1 MRRFRRSLG
10 GSIWLGRAAVL
21 LGFMLA
27 VPFIVA
33 PLEAEQQAWVA
44 VGGLLIFSICSLV
57 PGKGSLVFLSLLSG
71 VISTRYI
78 YWRITDTLDYT
89 NFWSTFLGTGLLL
102 AEVYAVIALLLS
114 YLQSLWPLERRPA
127 PLPEDPEEWPTV
139 DIFIPTY
146 NEPLEVVK
154 PTVFAAMAM
163 DWPRHK
169 MNVVLLDDGRR
180 EEFRAFC
187 AQVGCGYMIRPD
199 NKGAKAGNIN
209 HALSKTDGEYVVI
222 FDCDHVAT
230 RAFLQM
236 TMGWMVRDAGLAMVQ
251 TPHHFYSPD
260 PFERNLA
267 SGTRV
272 PNEGLLFYG
281 LIQQGNDLWNAAFFC
296 GSCAVIRRVALEQV
310 GGVPTETV
318 TEDCHASLKMQR
330 LGWRTAY
337 LRLPLAAGLATDR
350 LIAHVGQR
358 MRWARGMVQIFR
370 VENPLLG
377 PGLTT
382 TQRLCYVASM
392 WHFLFPVPRFVFLTA
407 PLAYLLFGQNI
418 IAASP
423 LAIVAYAGPHVVH
436 AVLTNS
442 KLQAKVRHSFW
453 SEIYETVLA
462 LYLLPVVLTTLFDPK
477 RGKFNVTDKGGTLE
491 EGYFDLRATGPN
503 FILGIILVLGLL
515 SGIYGMAANPSES
528 LDFQAY
534 ALNTVWVVLSLL
546 TVLAGL
552 AVGRERRQ
560 VRERARVGAVMPVGV
575 ALPDGRLVPGQT
587 LDVSLGGAAVAALR
601 PDGLLENAFVKLE
614 IDLGPERVAIPA
626 EALRWQDGRLQVRF
640 APQDMRDEGNIT
652 RVVLGRADAWVDWD
666 DVRHDRPLRSLGE
679 VVRSIGGLFRGDSQ
693 FSLRARRARRQA
705 AARAARAQAPR
716 AVPPVVAAA
725 VPRGVEAAQRRAAE
739 RQRRSAVL
747 LALGLGLP
755 LAAHAQ
761 APRNQA
767 PPPPPALSQGSGNQ
781 AFGNQGSAGLGS
793 AFSPPPLPGA
803 PPATPSA
810 AQPPAALSPFAPA
823 PLPQYAPAPQPGGLP
838 QYAPSP
844 SPAAAAAQEQAP
856 VAPSTPVTF
865 GADRLPS
872 AGSRTETR
880 TLRQLGLR
888 SPMQLRGLAD
898 LQGILFGI
906 RSDEVVTG
914 AKLTLQGAT
923 SPALIPELS
932 QIAITINEQFV
943 GTITPDRARPAFGP
957 VEFQINPVFFADSNR
972 LNVRF
977 TGRYAVECNDPLSG
991 LLWSTVSDLSTL
1003 QLTLERLP
1011 LTRDLARLP
1020 EPFFDPRLLREPLV
1034 LPVVMADGAGN
1045 DAVRAS
1051 IIASSWFAV
1060 QADYRGSSF
1069 PVSSVVPSRGNAI
1082 VIATG
1087 SDSLPGLALPRMDG
1101 PTLAIIPNPND
1112 ANAVLLLVGGRSG
1125 AEAAV
1130 AAQVLAT
1137 GKEGLSGETATVQVN
1152 ELPARQPYD
1161 APRWIRNDR
1170 PVRFGEL
1177 VDPSELQS
1185 YGYAPGPVS
1194 VPFRTAPDL
1203 YTFRDRNLPVDVRFR
1218 APPGPIMDL
1227 AVSRLDAA
1235 LNDVYLKSF
1244 PLREGEA
1251 GWPWNWVHRQ
1261 VGSTT
1266 GADRGQGEVGLPPY
1280 LVFGLNELQFRFDLR
1295 PLHRGDCVST
1305 PGDIRSSIDP
1315 DSTID
1320 LSAAYRYTELPNLA
1334 YFVGSGF
1341 PYTKMAD
1348 LSSTAVVLPDRAS
1361 ALEISS
1367 TLNLVGRLSAIVG
1380 YPATRIDVVRPGGME
1395 AVSARDLIVVGPLNR
1410 QPALSTL
1417 LRDGPITVE
1426 GNRINVALPDALDSF
1441 RNIFISDDRRLDRE
1455 RLTATLGGTGG
1466 EGSGMLIGFQSSLNS
1481 ERSVIALTGS
1491 SPQGMESMVSAL
1503 RDPNMQPRI
1512 QGDVAHLVNGRVE
1525 SFKVSRNYGVGS
1537 LPITLLPQR
1546 YLTTRP
1552 DLMLGLLIVA
1562 ALIIAIPLYWT
1573 LRRRAVRRL
1582 RIRS

>member
-1 MRRFRRSLG
+1 MRRFRRSAG
-10 GSIWLGRAAVL
+10 GSLWLGRTAVL
-21 LGFMLA
+21 LGFLLA
-27 VPFIVA
+27 LPFIVA
-33 PLEAEQQAWVA
+33 PLEAEQQAWLA
-44 VGGLLIFSICSLV
+44 VGGLLVFAIASLV
-57 PGKGSLVFLSLLSG
+57 PGRGSLVFLALLSG

-89 NFWSTFLGTGLLL
+89 GFWPTFLGTGLLL
-102 AEVYAVIALLLS
+102 AEIYAVIALMLS
-114 YLQSLWPLERRPA
+114 YLQSLWPLDRRPA

-139 DIFIPTY
+139 DVFIPTY
-146 NEPLEVVK
+146 NEPLDVVK
-154 PTVFAAMAM
+154 PTIFAALAM

-180 EEFRAFC
+180 ENFRAFC
-187 AQVGCGYMIRPD
+187 EQVGCGYMIRPD

-209 HALSKTDGEYVVI
+209 HALSRTDAEYVLI

-236 TMGWMVRDAGLAMVQ
+236 TMGWLVRDAGLAMIQ

-310 GGVPTETV
+310 GGVPTQTV
-318 TEDCHASLKMQR
+318 TEDCHCSLKMQR

-350 LIAHVGQR
+350 LVAHIGQR

-377 PGLTT
+377 PGLSL

-392 WHFLFPVPRFVFLTA
+392 WHFLFPLPRFIFLTA

-423 LAIVAYAGPHVVH
+423 LAIIAYAGSHVIH

-442 KLQAKVRHSFW
+442 KLQARVRHSFW

-462 LYLLPVVLTTLFDPK
+462 LYLLPVVLTTLLDPK

-491 EGYFDLRATGPN
+491 EGYFDFRATGPN
-503 FILGIILVLGLL
+503 FILAVILVIGLL
-515 SGIYGMAANPSES
+515 SGIYGMAANPLES
-528 LDFQAY
+528 LEFQAY
-534 ALNTVWVVLSLL
+534 ALNTVWVVLSLA
-546 TVLAGL
+546 TVMAGL

-560 VRERARVGAVMPVGV
+560 VRERARIGAIMPVNV
-575 ALPDGRLVPGQT
+575 MLPDGQFIPGET
-587 LDVSLGGAAVAALR
+587 LDLSLGGAAIAAPR
-601 PDGLLENAFVKLE
+601 PDGLPDNALVTLE
-614 IDLGPERVAIPA
+614 IELGPERVSIPA
-626 EALRWQDGRLQVRF
+626 EALRWQESRLQVRF
-640 APQDMRDEGNIT
+640 VPQDVRDEGNIT

-666 DVRHDRPLRSLGE
+666 DVRHDRPMRALGE
-679 VVRSIGGLFRGDSQ
+679 VVRSISGLFRGDSQ

-705 AARAARAQAPR
+705 AARVVRPQPPRGAVTPPANAAARGA
-716 AVPPVVAAA
+716 
-725 VPRGVEAAQRRAAE
+725 EAARSRAAE
-739 RQRRSAVL
+739 RARRSAAILIVV
-747 LALGLGLP
+747 GLGLP
-755 LAAHAQ
+755 VSAAAQ
-761 APRNQA
+761 TPRQA
-767 PPPPPALSQGSGNQ
+767 PPVATGQNGFN
-781 AFGNQGSAGLGS
+781 
-793 AFSPPPLPGA
+793 PPPLPSS
-803 PPATPSA
+803 PTPFTPSTPGGVPQYA
-810 AQPPAALSPFAPA
+810 PTPQPPAAAPA
-823 PLPQYAPAPQPGGLP
+823 TTPAG
-838 QYAPSP
+838 SP
-844 SPAAAAAQEQAP
+844 PPVS
-856 VAPSTPVTF
+856 VAPSAPVTF
-865 GADRLPS
+865 GGEATPS

-906 RSDEVVTG
+906 RSDEVVTN
-914 AKLTLQGAT
+914 ARLTLQGAT

-932 QIAITINEQFV
+932 QIAITMNEQFV

-972 LNVRF
+972 LNFRF

-1003 QLTLERLP
+1003 SLTLERLP

-1034 LPVVMADGAGN
+1034 LPVIMAEGSGN

-1060 QADYRGSSF
+1060 QADYRGASF
-1069 PVSSVVPSRGNAI
+1069 PVSAVVPSRGNAI

-1087 SDSLPGLALPRMDG
+1087 SDSLPGLTLPRMDG
-1101 PTLAIIPNPND
+1101 PTLAILPNPND
-1112 ANAVLLLVGGRSG
+1112 PNSVLLLVGGRSG
-1125 AEAAV
+1125 AEAAT

-1137 GKEGLSGETATVQVN
+1137 AKEGLSGETATVAVN
-1152 ELPARQPYD
+1152 ELPARQAYD

-1185 YGYAPGPVS
+1185 FGYAPGPVS
-1194 VPFRTAPDL
+1194 IPFRTAPDL

-1218 APPGPIMDL
+1218 APPGPILDL

-1251 GWPWNWVHRQ
+1251 GWPWSWLYRT
-1261 VGSTT
+1261 VGNA
-1266 GADRGQGEVGLPPY
+1266 GAERAEGQVGLPPY

-1295 PLHRGDCVST
+1295 PLHRGDCVSV

-1341 PYTKMAD
+1341 PYTRMAD
-1348 LSSTAVVLPDRAS
+1348 LSSTAVVLPDRAT

-1367 TLNLVGRLSAIVG
+1367 TLNLIGRIAAIVG
-1380 YPATRIDVVRPGGME
+1380 YPATRVDVARPGGLD
-1395 AVSARDLIVVGPLNR
+1395 AVKDRDLLVIGPLNR
-1410 QPALSTL
+1410 QPALSQL

-1426 GNRINVALPDALDSF
+1426 GNRVSVALPDTLQSF
-1441 RNIFISDDRRLDRE
+1441 RNIFLSDDRRLDRE
-1455 RLTATLGGTGG
+1455 RLTATLGGGGG
-1466 EGSGMLIGFQSSLNS
+1466 EGSGMLIGFQSPLNS
-1481 ERSVIALTGS
+1481 DRSVIALTGS
-1491 SPQGMESMVSAL
+1491 SPQGMEAMVGAL
-1503 RDPNMQPRI
+1503 RDPDQQPRI
-1512 QGDVAHLVNGRVE
+1512 QGDVAYLTNGRVD

-1552 DLMLGLLIVA
+1552 DLMLGLLVIA
-1562 ALIIAIPLYWT
+1562 ALVVAIPLYWT
-1573 LRRRAVRRL
+1573 LRRRAIRRL
-1582 RIRS
+1582 RIRA

>member
-1 MRRFRRSLG
+1 MRAFRRRVG
-10 GSIWLGRAAVL
+10 GSVWVARFGVL
-21 LGFMLA
+21 LGFLLA
-27 VPFIVA
+27 LPFVVA

-44 VGGLLIFSICSLV
+44 VGGLLVFTICSLV
-57 PGKGSLVFLSLLSG
+57 PGRGALVFLALLSG
-71 VISTRYI
+71 TISMRYI
-78 YWRITDTLDYT
+78 YWRITDTLDYAE
-89 NFWSTFLGTGLLL
+89 FWATFLGTGLLL
-102 AEVYAVIALLLS
+102 AEIYAVVALLLS

-127 PLPEDPEEWPTV
+127 PLPEDPADWPSV
-139 DIFIPTY
+139 DVFIPTY

-154 PTVFAAMAM
+154 PTIFAAMAM
-163 DWPRHK
+163 DWPRDR
-169 MNVVLLDDGRR
+169 MNIVVLDDGRR

-187 AQVGCGYMIRPD
+187 ESVGCGYMIRPD

-209 HALSKTDGEYVVI
+209 HALARTDGEFVLV

-236 TMGWMVRDAGLAMVQ
+236 TVGWLLRDAGLAMVQ

-310 GGVPTETV
+310 GGVPTQTV
-318 TEDCHASLKMQR
+318 TEDCHCSLKMQR

-350 LIAHVGQR
+350 LVAHIGQR

-370 VENPLLG
+370 IENPLLG
-377 PGLTT
+377 PGLTV

-392 WHFLFPVPRFVFLTA
+392 WHFLFPLPRFIFLTS

-442 KLQAKVRHSFW
+442 KLQARVRHSFW

-462 LYLLPVVLTTLFDPK
+462 LYLLPVVLTTLLDPK

-503 FILGIILVLGLL
+503 FALAIVLALGLL
-515 SGIYGMAANPSES
+515 SGIYGMAANPPDS
-528 LDFQAY
+528 LEFQAF

-560 VRERARVGAVMPVGV
+560 VRERARVGAMMPVGV
-575 ALPDGRLVPGQT
+575 VLPDGRLVPGET
-587 LDVSLGGAAVAALR
+587 LDLSLGGAAVSAPR
-601 PDGLLENAFVKLE
+601 PDGLADNAYVTLE
-614 IDLGPERVAIPA
+614 IDLGPERVSIPA
-626 EALRWQDGRLQVRF
+626 EALRWQDTRLQVRF
-640 APQDMRDEGNIT
+640 APQDLRDEGNIT

-666 DVRHDRPLRSLGE
+666 DVREDRPMRSLGE
-679 VVRSIGGLFRGDSQ
+679 VVRSIGGLFRGNSQ
-693 FSLRARRARRQA
+693 FSLRARRARREA

-716 AVPPVVAAA
+716 AAAA
-725 VPRGVEAAQRRAAE
+725 PGALRAAPKPSAAAGRGTEPPQRRTATRA
-739 RQRRSAVL
+739 RRSAAVL
-747 LALGLGLP
+747 LTLGLGAP
-755 LAAHAQ
+755 ALAQPAR
-761 APRNQA
+761 PQA
-767 PPPPPALSQGSGNQ
+767 PPSPLGN
-781 AFGNQGSAGLGS
+781 

-803 PPATPSA
+803 SAPAAAPQPAAPAASPPSFQPSAPLPSFQPATPALPSFQP
-810 AQPPAALSPFAPA
+810 AQA
-823 PLPQYAPAPQPGGLP
+823 APQP
-838 QYAPSP
+838 APV
-844 SPAAAAAQEQAP
+844 Q

-865 GADRLPS
+865 GGDSPPS
-872 AGSRTETR
+872 AGSRVETR

-932 QIAITINEQFV
+932 QIAVTINEQFV
-943 GTITPDRARPAFGP
+943 GTITPDRSRPAFGP

-972 LNVRF
+972 LNIRF

-1034 LPVVMADGAGN
+1034 LPVIMAEGAGN

-1051 IIASSWFAV
+1051 VIASSWFAV
-1060 QADYRGSSF
+1060 QADYRGATF

-1087 SDSLPGLALPRMDG
+1087 SDSLPGLALPRMEG
-1101 PTLAIIPNPND
+1101 PTLSILPNPND
-1112 ANAVLLLVGGRSG
+1112 VNSLLLLVGGRSG

-1137 GKEGLSGETATVQVN
+1137 AKEGLSGESATVQVN

-1170 PVRFGEL
+1170 PVKFGEL
-1177 VDPSELQS
+1177 VDPTELQS
-1185 YGYAPGPVS
+1185 FGYAPGPVS

-1203 YTFRDRNLPVDVRFR
+1203 YTARERNLPVDVRFR
-1218 APPGPIMDL
+1218 APPGPILDL

-1244 PLREGEA
+1244 PLREGEP
-1251 GWPWNWVHRQ
+1251 GWPWNWLYRTLGS
-1261 VGSTT
+1261 VG
-1266 GADRGQGEVGLPPY
+1266 AERGEGQVGLPPY

-1295 PLHRGDCVST
+1295 PLHRGDCVSV

-1341 PYTKMAD
+1341 PYTRMAD
-1348 LSSTAVVLPDRAS
+1348 FSSTAVVLPDRAS
-1361 ALEISS
+1361 PLEISS
-1367 TLNLVGRLSAIVG
+1367 TLNVIGRMAAITG
-1380 YPATRIDVVRPGGME
+1380 YPATRVEVARPGGLD
-1395 AVSARDLIVVGPLNR
+1395 AVANRDLLVVGPLNR
-1410 QPALSTL
+1410 QPALAAL
-1417 LRDGPITVE
+1417 LKDGPITVD
-1426 GNRINVALPDALDSF
+1426 GNRIAIALPDTLQSF

-1455 RLTATLGGTGG
+1455 RLTATLGGSGG
-1466 EGSGMLIGFQSSLNS
+1466 EGSGLLIGFQSPLNS
-1481 ERSVIALTGS
+1481 DRSVIALTGS
-1491 SPQGMESMVSAL
+1491 TPQAMEAMVGAL
-1503 RDPNMQPRI
+1503 RDPEQQPRI
-1512 QGDVAHLVNGRVE
+1512 QGDVANLVNGRVD

-1537 LPITLLPQR
+1537 LPLTLLPQR
-1546 YLTTRP
+1546 YLTSRP
-1552 DLMLGLLIVA
+1552 DLMLGLLVLA
-1562 ALIIAIPLYWT
+1562 SLAIAIPLYWT
-1573 LRRRAVRRL
+1573 LRRRAIARL
-1582 RIRS
+1582 RMRA

>member
-1 MRRFRRSLG
+1 MKRFRRSVG
-10 GSIWLGRAAVL
+10 GSVWMGRIAVL
-21 LGFMLA
+21 LGFLIA
-27 VPFIVA
+27 LPFIVA

-44 VGGLLIFSICSLV
+44 VGGLLVFAICALV
-57 PGKGSLVFLSLLSG
+57 PGKGSLVFLAMFSG

-89 NFWSTFLGTGLLL
+89 SFLSSFLGTGLLL
-102 AEVYAVIALLLS
+102 AEIYAVIALMLS

-127 PLPEDPEEWPTV
+127 PLPEDPEDWPAI
-139 DIFIPTY
+139 DIFIPSY

-154 PTVFAAMAM
+154 PTVYAAMAM

-169 MNVVLLDDGRR
+169 MNVMVLDDGRR
-180 EEFRAFC
+180 EDFRAFC

-209 HALSKTDGEYVVI
+209 HAMSRTDAPFILI

-236 TMGWMVRDAGLAMVQ
+236 TVGWLLRDAGLAMVQ

-296 GSCAVIRRVALEQV
+296 GSCAVIRRTALEQI
-310 GGVPTETV
+310 GGVPTQTV

-350 LIAHVGQR
+350 LIAHIGQR

-370 VENPLLG
+370 VDNPLLG
-377 PGLTT
+377 PGLKM
-382 TQRLCYVASM
+382 TQRFCYVASM
-392 WHFLFPVPRFVFLTA
+392 WHFLFPVPRFIFLTA
-407 PLAYLLFGQNI
+407 PLAFLLFGQNI

-423 LAIVAYAGPHVVH
+423 LAILAYAAPHVIH

-442 KLQAKVRHSFW
+442 KLQARVRHSFW

-462 LYLLPVVLTTLFDPK
+462 LYLLPVVLTTLLDPTK
-477 RGKFNVTDKGGTLE
+477 GKFNVTDKGGTLD
-491 EGYFDLRATGPN
+491 EGFFDFRATGPN
-503 FILGIILVLGLL
+503 FVLAIILIVGLL
-515 SGIYGMAANPSES
+515 SGIYGMAANSYDS
-528 LDFQAY
+528 LEFQAN
-534 ALNTVWVVLSLL
+534 ALNTIWVVLSLL

-560 VRERARVGAVMPVGV
+560 VRERARVGAIMPLGI
-575 ALPDGRLVPGQT
+575 LLQDGRLVPGET
-587 LDVSLGGAAVAALR
+587 LDLSLGGAAIAAPR
-601 PDGLLENAFVKLE
+601 PDGIPDNALVTLE
-614 IDLGPERVAIPA
+614 IELGPERVAIPA
-626 EALRWQDGRLQVRF
+626 EALRWQQNRLQVRF
-640 APQDMRDEGNIT
+640 APQDLRDEGNIT

-666 DVRHDRPLRSLGE
+666 DVRHDRPMRSLGE

-693 FSLRARRARRQA
+693 FSLKARRARRA
-705 AARAARAQAPR
+705 AARAAAAERGQPPR
-716 AVPPVVAAA
+716 AAAPA
-725 VPRGVEAAQRRAAE
+725 APAGRGAEAAQRRAAE
-739 RQRRSAVL
+739 RARRTAAIL
-747 LALGLGLP
+747 LALGIGLP
-755 LAAHAQ
+755 VSADAQPARPQ
-761 APRNQA
+761 APTPPSAIGQGGPGAPAPFVPPPVPGSQPAQYAPTPAPAGVPQFAPSPTPAPPGVPQFAPSPGAPTGAALPPAGINPVVPPPVLVAPSVPQTFGGNQA
-767 PPPPPALSQGSGNQ
+767 PG
-781 AFGNQGSAGLGS
+781 
-793 AFSPPPLPGA
+793 
-803 PPATPSA
+803 
-810 AQPPAALSPFAPA
+810 
-823 PLPQYAPAPQPGGLP
+823 PGG
-838 QYAPSP
+838 
-844 SPAAAAAQEQAP
+844 
-856 VAPSTPVTF
+856 
-865 GADRLPS
+865 
-872 AGSRTETR
+872 RTETR

-898 LQGILFGI
+898 IQGLLFGI

-914 AKLTLQGAT
+914 ARLTLQGAT

-932 QIAITINEQFV
+932 QIAITMNEQFV

-972 LNVRF
+972 LNFRF
-977 TGRYAVECNDPLSG
+977 TGRYAIECNDPLSG

-1003 QLTLERLP
+1003 SLTLERLP
-1011 LTRDLARLP
+1011 LSRDLARLP

-1045 DAVRAS
+1045 DAVRAG

-1060 QADYRGSSF
+1060 QADYRGASF
-1069 PVSSVVPSRGNAI
+1069 PVGTSVPSRGNAI

-1087 SDSLPGLALPRMDG
+1087 TDSLPGLALPRMDG

-1112 ANAVLLLVGGRSG
+1112 PNAVLLVVGGRSG
-1125 AEAAV
+1125 AEAAS

-1137 GKEGLSGETATVQVN
+1137 AKEGLSGEIATVGVQD
-1152 ELPARQPYD
+1152 LPARQPYD

-1203 YTFRDRNLPVDVRFR
+1203 YTSRDRSLPVDVRFR
-1218 APPGPIMDL
+1218 APPGPILDL

-1244 PLREGEA
+1244 PLREGEP
-1251 GWPWNWVHRQ
+1251 GWPWNWVYRT
-1261 VGSTT
+1261 VGST
-1266 GADRGQGEVGLPPY
+1266 ASAERGEGQVGLPPY

-1295 PLHRGDCVST
+1295 PLHRGDCVSV

-1320 LSAAYRYTELPNLA
+1320 LSAAYRYTELPNLS

-1341 PYTKMAD
+1341 PYTRMAD
-1348 LSSTAVVLPDRAS
+1348 LSTTAVVLPDRAS
-1361 ALEISS
+1361 NAEVSAA
-1367 TLNLVGRLSAIVG
+1367 LNLIGRIAAIVG
-1380 YPATRIDVVRPGGME
+1380 YPATRIDVARPGGLD
-1395 AVSARDLIVVGPLNR
+1395 AVSNRDLLVIGALNR
-1410 QPALSTL
+1410 QPALSQL

-1426 GNRINVALPDALDSF
+1426 GNRVNVALPDAMESF
-1441 RNIFISDDRRLDRE
+1441 RNIFVSDDRRMERE
-1455 RLTATLGGTGG
+1455 RLTAVLGGQQG
-1466 EGSGMLIGFQSSLNS
+1466 EGGGMLIGFQSPLNGD
-1481 ERSVIALTGS
+1481 RSVIALTGS
-1491 SPQGMESMVSAL
+1491 SPAGMEAMIGAL
-1503 RDPNMQPRI
+1503 RDPEQQPRI
-1512 QGDVAHLVNGRVE
+1512 QGDLAYVQNGQVT

-1552 DLMLGLLIVA
+1552 DLMLGLLVIA
-1562 ALIIAIPLYWT
+1562 ALVIAIPLYWT
-1573 LRRRAVRRL
+1573 LRQRAIRRL

>member
-1 MRRFRRSLG
+1 MRRLRRSVG
-10 GSIWLGRAAVL
+10 GSIWLGRIAVL
-21 LGFMLA
+21 LGFLIA
-27 VPFIVA
+27 LPFIVA

-44 VGGLLIFSICSLV
+44 VGGLLVFAITSLV
-57 PGKGSLVFLSLLSG
+57 PGRGSLVFLALLSG

-89 NFWSTFLGTGLLL
+89 GFWSTFLGTGLLL
-102 AEVYAVIALLLS
+102 AEIYAVIALLLS

-169 MNVVLLDDGRR
+169 MNVVVLDDGRR

-209 HALSKTDGEYVVI
+209 HALARTDGEYVVI
-222 FDCDHVAT
+222 FDSDHVAT

-236 TMGWMVRDAGLAMVQ
+236 TMGWLVRDAGLAMVQ

-296 GSCAVIRRVALEQV
+296 GSCAVIRRTALEQI
-310 GGVPTETV
+310 GGVPTDTV

-350 LIAHVGQR
+350 LIAHIGQR

-370 VENPLLG
+370 IENPLLG
-377 PGLTT
+377 PGLKM
-382 TQRLCYVASM
+382 TQRLCYAASM
-392 WHFLFPVPRFVFLTA
+392 WHFLFPVPRFIFLTA
-407 PLAYLLFGQNI
+407 PLAYLLLGQNI

-423 LAIVAYAGPHVVH
+423 LAIIAYAGPHVVH

-442 KLQAKVRHSFW
+442 KLQARVRHSFW

-462 LYLLPVVLTTLFDPK
+462 LYLLPVVLTTLLDPK

-491 EGYFDLRATGPN
+491 EGYFDFRATGPN
-503 FILGIILVLGLL
+503 FILAVILVLGLL
-515 SGIYGMAANPSES
+515 SGIFGMATNDYES
-528 LDFQAY
+528 LEFQAN
-534 ALNTVWVVLSLL
+534 ALNTLWVVLSLL

-575 ALPDGRLVPGQT
+575 VLPDGRLVPGET
-587 LDVSLGGAAVAALR
+587 LDLSLGGAAVAAPR
-601 PDGLLENAFVKLE
+601 PDGLLDNAMVTLE
-614 IDLGPERVAIPA
+614 IDLGPERVTIPA
-626 EALRWQDGRLQVRF
+626 EALRWQEGRLQVRF
-640 APQDMRDEGNIT
+640 VPQDMRDEGNIT

-666 DVRHDRPLRSLGE
+666 DVRHDRPMRSLGE

-716 AVPPVVAAA
+716 AAAPAVA
-725 VPRGVEAAQRRAAE
+725 PGRGAEAAQRRAAE
-739 RQRRSAVL
+739 RARRTAAVL

-755 LAAHAQ
+755 FSAAAQSPRPQ
-761 APRNQA
+761 APTPPPAINQGA
-767 PPPPPALSQGSGNQ
+767 PFTPPPPPGSTG
-781 AFGNQGSAGLGS
+781 
-793 AFSPPPLPGA
+793 
-803 PPATPSA
+803 PA
-810 AQPPAALSPFAPA
+810 PFAPI
-823 PLPQYAPAPQPGGLP
+823 PAPAGVP

-844 SPAAAAAQEQAP
+844 QPPAAAPATAP
-856 VAPSTPVTF
+856 AVSPPPVLVAPSAPVTF
-865 GADRLPS
+865 GGETTPS
-872 AGSRTETR
+872 IGSRTETR

-906 RSDEVVTG
+906 RSDEVVTS

-932 QIAITINEQFV
+932 QIAITMNEQFV
-943 GTITPDRARPAFGP
+943 GTITPERARPAFGP

-972 LNVRF
+972 LNFRF

-1011 LTRDLARLP
+1011 LNRDLARLP

-1034 LPVVMADGAGN
+1034 LPVVMAEGAGN

-1051 IIASSWFAV
+1051 IVASSWFAV
-1060 QADYRGSSF
+1060 QADYRGASF

-1087 SDSLPGLALPRMDG
+1087 SDSLPGLTLPRMDG

-1112 ANAVLLLVGGRSG
+1112 PNSVLLLVGGRSG
-1125 AEAAV
+1125 AEAAT

-1137 GKEGLSGETATVQVN
+1137 AKEGLSGETATVAVN
-1152 ELPARQPYD
+1152 DLPARQPYD

-1218 APPGPIMDL
+1218 APPGPILDL

-1251 GWPWNWVHRQ
+1251 GWPWNWVYRT
-1261 VGSTT
+1261 VGNA
-1266 GADRGQGEVGLPPY
+1266 GAERGEGTVGLPPY

-1295 PLHRGDCVST
+1295 PLHRGDCVSV

-1348 LSSTAVVLPDRAS
+1348 LSTTAVVLPDRAS

-1367 TLNLVGRLSAIVG
+1367 TLNLIGRLAAIVG
-1380 YPATRIDVVRPGGME
+1380 YPATRIEVARPGGLE
-1395 AVSARDLIVVGPLNR
+1395 AVSSRDLLVVGPLNR

-1426 GNRINVALPDALDSF
+1426 GNRVSVALPDMLESF
-1441 RNIFISDDRRLDRE
+1441 RNIFLTDDRRLDRE
-1455 RLTATLGGTGG
+1455 RLTATLGGAPG
-1466 EGSGMLIGFQSSLNS
+1466 EGSGMLIGFQSPLNS
-1481 ERSVIALTGS
+1481 DRSVIALTGS
-1491 SPQGMESMVSAL
+1491 SPQGMEAMIGAL
-1503 RDPNMQPRI
+1503 RDPEQQPRI
-1512 QGDVAHLVNGRVE
+1512 QGDLAYVTNGQVN

-1552 DLMLGLLIVA
+1552 DLMLGLLVIA
-1562 ALIIAIPLYWT
+1562 ALVIAIPLYWT
-1573 LRRRAVRRL
+1573 LRQRAIRRL

>member
-1 MRRFRRSLG
+1 MRRFRNAAGVSL
-10 GSIWLGRAAVL
+10 WLGRLAVL
-21 LGFMLA
+21 LGFIIAL
-27 VPFIVA
+27 PFIVA
-33 PLEAEQQAWVA
+33 PLEAEQQAWLA
-44 VGGLLIFSICSLV
+44 VGGLLVFAIVSLV
-57 PGKGSLVFLSLLSG
+57 PGKGSLVFLALLSG

-89 NFWSTFLGTGLLL
+89 NFFSTFLGTGLLL
-102 AEVYAVIALLLS
+102 AEIYAVVALLLS

-127 PLPEDPEEWPTV
+127 PLPEDPEYWPTV
-139 DIFIPTY
+139 DVFIPTY

-209 HALSKTDGEYVVI
+209 HALSRTDGEYVVI

-236 TMGWMVRDAGLAMVQ
+236 TMGWMLRDAGLAMVQ

-296 GSCAVIRRVALEQV
+296 GSCAVIRRTALEQI

-350 LIAHVGQR
+350 LVAHIGQR

-370 VENPLLG
+370 IENPLLG
-377 PGLTT
+377 PGLSL

-392 WHFLFPVPRFVFLTA
+392 WHFLFPVPRFIFLTA
-407 PLAYLLFGQNI
+407 PLAFLLFGQNI

-423 LAIVAYAGPHVVH
+423 LAIVAYAAPHVVH

-442 KLQAKVRHSFW
+442 KLQARVRHSFW

-462 LYLLPVVLTTLFDPK
+462 LYLLPVVVTTLLDPK
-477 RGKFNVTDKGGTLE
+477 RGKFNVTDKGGTLD
-491 EGYFDLRATGPN
+491 EGYFDFRATGPN
-503 FILGIILVLGLL
+503 FILAVVLVLGLL
-515 SGIYGMAANPSES
+515 SGIYGMAAYPYES
-528 LDFQAY
+528 LEFQAN
-534 ALNTVWVVLSLL
+534 ALNTLWVVLSLL

-560 VRERARVGAVMPVGV
+560 VRERARVGAIMPLHVS
-575 ALPDGRLVPGQT
+575 LPDGRLVPGET
-587 LDVSLGGAAVAALR
+587 LDLSLGGAAVAAAR
-601 PDGLLENAFVKLE
+601 PEGLPDNAVLTLE
-614 IDLGPERVAIPA
+614 IELGPERVTIPA

-640 APQDMRDEGNIT
+640 VPQNLRDEGNIT

-666 DVRHDRPLRSLGE
+666 DVRHDRPMRSLGE

-693 FSLRARRARRQA
+693 FSFRARRARRLA
-705 AARAARAQAPR
+705 AARAQPARAVAPS
-716 AVPPVVAAA
+716 
-725 VPRGVEAAQRRAAE
+725 RGAEAAQRRSVE
-739 RQRRSAVL
+739 RARRSAAVL

-755 LAAHAQ
+755 VGAAAQSPRPQ
-761 APRNQA
+761 APTPPPAINQGQGSFT
-767 PPPPPALSQGSGNQ
+767 PPPPPGSG
-781 AFGNQGSAGLGS
+781 
-793 AFSPPPLPGA
+793 P
-803 PPATPSA
+803 
-810 AQPPAALSPFAPA
+810 APA
-823 PLPQYAPAPQPGGLP
+823 QFNPGQVPAPAGLP
-838 QYAPSP
+838 QYAPTP
-844 SPAAAAAQEQAP
+844 VPGQPAPAAAPTASPPGLNPPAVM
-856 VAPSTPVTF
+856 VAPSAPITF
-865 GADRLPS
+865 GGETQPGI
-872 AGSRTETR
+872 GSRTETR

-898 LQGILFGI
+898 LQGLLFGI
-906 RSDEVVTG
+906 RSDEVVTS

-932 QIAITINEQFV
+932 QIAITMNEQFV

-972 LNVRF
+972 LNFRF

-1011 LTRDLARLP
+1011 LNRDLARLP
-1020 EPFFDPRLLREPLV
+1020 EPFFDVRLLREPLV
-1034 LPVVMADGAGN
+1034 LPVVMAEGAGN
-1045 DAVRAS
+1045 DAVRA
-1051 IIASSWFAV
+1051 AVVTSSWFAV
-1060 QADYRGSSF
+1060 QADYRGAAF
-1069 PVSSVVPSRGNAI
+1069 PVSSVVPSRGNAV

-1087 SDSLPGLALPRMDG
+1087 SDSLPGLTLPRMEG
-1101 PTLAIIPNPND
+1101 PTLAILPSPND
-1112 ANAVLLLVGGRSG
+1112 PASVLLLVGGRSG

-1137 GKEGLSGETATVQVN
+1137 AKEGLSGELATVAVN
-1152 ELPARQPYD
+1152 ELPARRPYD

-1218 APPGPIMDL
+1218 APPGPILDL

-1251 GWPWNWVHRQ
+1251 GWPWNWVYRT
-1261 VGSTT
+1261 VGST
-1266 GADRGQGEVGLPPY
+1266 ASAERGEGTVGLPPY

-1295 PLHRGDCVST
+1295 PLHRGDCVSV

-1341 PYTKMAD
+1341 PYTRMAD

-1361 ALEISS
+1361 PVEIS
-1367 TLNLVGRLSAIVG
+1367 TALNLIGRIAAIVG
-1380 YPATRIDVVRPGGME
+1380 YPATRIEVARPGGLE
-1395 AVSARDLIVVGPLNR
+1395 AVSNRDLLVIGPLNR
-1410 QPALSTL
+1410 QPALSAL

-1426 GNRINVALPDALDSF
+1426 GNRVNVALPDALDNF

-1455 RLTATLGGTGG
+1455 RLTATLGGNQG
-1466 EGSGMLIGFQSSLNS
+1466 EGIGLLIGFQSPLNS
-1481 ERSVIALTGS
+1481 DRSVVALTGS
-1491 SPQGMESMVSAL
+1491 SQQGMEAMVAAL
-1503 RDPNMQPRI
+1503 RDPEQQPRI
-1512 QGDVAHLVNGRVE
+1512 QGDVAHVSNGQVT

-1552 DLMLGLLIVA
+1552 DLMLGLLVIA
-1562 ALIIAIPLYWT
+1562 ALVIAIPLYWT
-1573 LRRRAVRRL
+1573 LRRRAISRL
-1582 RIRS
+1582 RTRA

>member
-1 MRRFRRSLG
+1 MRRIRRSLG
-10 GSIWLGRAAVL
+10 GSVWLGRICAL
-21 LGFMLA
+21 LGFLVA
-27 VPFIVA
+27 LPFIVA
-33 PLEAEQQAWVA
+33 PLEGEQQAWVA
-44 VGGLLIFSICSLV
+44 VGGLLVFAICSFM
-57 PGKGSLVFLSLLSG
+57 PGRGPLVFLVLLSG
-71 VISTRYI
+71 AISTRYI

-89 NFWSTFLGTGLLL
+89 NFWSSFLGTGLLL
-102 AEVYAVIALLLS
+102 AEIYAFVALLLS

-127 PLPEDPEEWPTV
+127 PLPEEPEEWPTV
-139 DIFIPTY
+139 DVFIPTY

-154 PTVFAAMAM
+154 PTIFAAMSM

-187 AQVGCGYMIRPD
+187 AEIGCGYMTRPD

-209 HALSKTDGEYVVI
+209 HALSKTDGEFVAV

-236 TMGWMVRDAGLAMVQ
+236 TLGWLVRDAGLAMVQ

-267 SGTRV
+267 SGKRV
-272 PNEGLLFYG
+272 PNEALLFYG

-296 GSCAVIRRVALEQV
+296 GSCAVMRRTALEQI

-350 LIAHVGQR
+350 LLSHIGQR

-370 VENPLLG
+370 IENPLLG
-377 PGLTT
+377 PGLTI

-407 PLAYLLFGQNI
+407 PLAYLLVGQNI

-503 FILGIILVLGLL
+503 FILAVVLVLGLL
-515 SGIYGMAANPSES
+515 SGIYGMTANPPES
-528 LDFQAY
+528 AEFQAY
-534 ALNTVWVVLSLL
+534 GLNTIWVALSLL
-546 TVLAGL
+546 MVLAGL

-560 VRERARVGAVMPVGV
+560 VRERARVRAMMPVGV
-575 ALPDGRLVPGQT
+575 VLPDGRLVPGET
-587 LDVSLGGAAVAALR
+587 RDLSLGGAAVIAPR
-601 PDGLLENAFVKLE
+601 PDGLPDHAFVTLE
-614 IDLGPERVAIPA
+614 IELGPERIAIPS

-640 APQDMRDEGNIT
+640 APQDLRDEGNIT

-666 DVRHDRPLRSLGE
+666 DVRPDRPIRALAE

-705 AARAARAQAPR
+705 ARSARAQAPR
-716 AVPPVVAAA
+716 AGTSVT
-725 VPRGVEAAQRRAAE
+725 RGAEAAQRRSAE
-739 RQRRSAVL
+739 RTRRSAAAFL
-747 LALGLGLP
+747 LVGLGLP
-755 LAAHAQ
+755 LG
-761 APRNQA
+761 
-767 PPPPPALSQGSGNQ
+767 ALAQGSGNQ
-781 AFGNQGSAGLGS
+781 GLAPMGS

-803 PPATPSA
+803 APF
-810 AQPPAALSPFAPA
+810 PAASSLTAPAQTPQA
-823 PLPQYAPAPQPGGLP
+823 PLPQYAPTPLPGGLP

-844 SPAAAAAQEQAP
+844 VP
-856 VAPSTPVTF
+856 VAPSTPVVF
-865 GADRLPS
+865 SSERAPGAD
-872 AGSRTETR
+872 SRTETR

-898 LQGILFGI
+898 LQGLLFGI

-932 QIAITINEQFV
+932 QIAITMNEQFI
-943 GTITPDRARPAFGP
+943 GTITPNRDRPAFGP

-972 LNVRF
+972 LNMRF

-1020 EPFFDPRLLREPLV
+1020 EPFFDPRLLREPLM
-1034 LPVVMADGAGN
+1034 LPVVMAEGAGN

-1051 IIASSWFAV
+1051 VIASSWFAV
-1060 QADYRGSSF
+1060 QADYRGASF
-1069 PVSSVVPSRGNAI
+1069 PVSSVVPTRGNAM

-1087 SDSLPGLALPRMDG
+1087 SDSLPGVALPRMEG

-1112 ANAVLLLVGGRSG
+1112 PASVLLVVGGRSG

-1203 YTFRDRNLPVDVRFR
+1203 YTSRDRNLPVDVRFR

-1244 PLREGEA
+1244 PLREGDP
-1251 GWPWNWVHRQ
+1251 GWPWSWINRQ
-1261 VGSTT
+1261 VGSTAA
-1266 GADRGQGEVGLPPY
+1266 ADRSQGEVGLPPY
-1280 LVFGLNELQFRFDLR
+1280 LIFGLNELQFRFDLR

-1320 LSAAYRYTELPNLA
+1320 LSAAYRFTELPNLA

-1367 TLNLVGRLSAIVG
+1367 TLNLIGRLAAITG
-1380 YPATRIDVVRPGGME
+1380 YPATRIEVVRPGGME
-1395 AVSARDLIVVGPLNR
+1395 AMQGRDLIVVGPLNR
-1410 QPALSTL
+1410 QPALSSL
-1417 LRDGPITVE
+1417 LRDGPITVS
-1426 GNRINVALPDALDSF
+1426 GSRINVALPDALDGF
-1441 RNIFISDDRRLDRE
+1441 RNIFLSDDRRFDRE
-1455 RLTATLGGTGG
+1455 RLTATLGGSGG
-1466 EGSGMLIGFQSSLNS
+1466 EGSGMLIGFQSPLNA

-1491 SPQGMESMVSAL
+1491 SAQGMEAMVAAL
-1503 RDPNMQPRI
+1503 SDRELQPRI
-1512 QGDVAHLVNGRVE
+1512 QGDVVHLANGRVE

-1537 LPITLLPQR
+1537 LPVTLLPQR

-1552 DLMLGLLIVA
+1552 DLMLGLLVGA
-1562 ALIIAIPLYWT
+1562 ALVIAIPLYWT